1 MRSSLE
7 AFPPWLRSGF
17 RLRIARDSLNSNKD
31 QWSDL
36 SIILQFLN
44 ISSVKLVFIVLVEF
58 HKGFDVLK
66 MFAAVDVGVDF
77 RVFSSAML
85 FQTGV

>member
-7 AFPPWLRSGF
+7 AFAPWLRSGF

-36 SIILQFLN
+36 SIIFQFLN
-44 ISSVKLVFIVLVEF
+44 ISLVKLVFIVFIVLVES
-58 HKGFDVLK
+58 GE
-66 MFAAVDVGVDF
+66 
-77 RVFSSAML
+77 SSIRDLMC
-85 FQTGV
+85 